1 MAEYVLD
8 PGHWPEL
15 PPRHRAFL
23 ERALPMLQ
31 ADARLD
37 GLAAGGSFIT
47 GEVDEHSDL
56 DLVVVSLPAA
66 ANDVLRTG
74 SDIAHTLAP
83 LLAAFPGDHVGEA
96 RLLICLYGPPLLHVD
111 LKFLSTDQLLHRVE
125 DPTILWD
132 RHGALRS
139 ALSTTKA
146 EYPRP
151 RVQWIEDRFWVWV
164 HYVAVKIARGEL
176 FEAIDALEFV
186 RARVLG
192 PLILSE
198 AGGQP
203 NGVRRV
209 EQTAPGRVAALR
221 STLASHDRPSCWRA
235 LIATLTLYSELRE
248 RLAPPTLQRRAET
261 EHAVRDFL
269 EVARPSA
276 SPRRPV

>member
-1 MAEYVLD
+1 MLD
-8 PGHWPEL
+8 PAHWPDM
-15 PPRHRAFL
+15 PSAHRAFL
-23 ERALPMLQ
+23 EAAIPRLRA
-31 ADARLD
+31 DERLV
-37 GLAAGGSFIT
+37 GLAAGGSFISRT
-47 GEVDEHSDL
+47 LDEHSDL
-56 DLVVVSLPAA
+56 DLVVVSRPEVSGE
-66 ANDVLRTG
+66 VLRDG
-74 SDIAHTLAP
+74 PDIARRLGP
-83 LLAAFPGDHVGEA
+83 LLATFPGDHVGEP
-96 RLLICLYGPPLLHVD
+96 RLFISLYGPALLHVD
-111 LKFLSTDQLLHRVE
+111 FKFVSTEELAHRVE
-125 DPTILWD
+125 NPVILWD
-132 RHGALRS
+132 RDGAVRS
-139 ALSTTKA
+139 VIAGTKA
-146 EYPRP
+146 VYPPP
-151 RVQWIEDRFWVWV
+151 RLQWIEDRFWVWV

>member
-1 MAEYVLD
+1 MSVSSGSR
-8 PGHWPEL
+8 PGARSSAGPWTSIPTSTSSWS
-15 PPRHRAFL
+15 RA
-23 ERALPMLQ
+23 PKSP
-31 ADARLD
+31 ARFC
-37 GLAAGGSFIT
+37 AT
-47 GEVDEHSDL
+47 GPTSHD
-56 DLVVVSLPAA
+56 
-66 ANDVLRTG
+66 G
-74 SDIAHTLAP
+74 SDRSWRR
-83 LLAAFPGDHVGEA
+83 FP
-96 RLLICLYGPPLLHVD
+96 
-111 LKFLSTDQLLHRVE
+111 
-125 DPTILWD
+125 
-132 RHGALRS
+132 
-139 ALSTTKA
+139 
-146 EYPRP
+146 
-151 RVQWIEDRFWVWV
+151 QWIEDRFWVWV
-164 HYVAVKIARGEL
+164 HYV
-176 FEAIDALEFV
+176 AIDALEFV